1 MQMPRFKVP
10 EVLVTEILSKL
21 PVKSLIRF
29 NCVCKYWCSSFQTPC
44 FISKHY
50 HNNLK
55 KNNLNPL
62 LQRTDGNA
70 DIPYFSQ
77 LSVEKGENFLV
88 KQNIRFPF
96 FIHDSPCVWGAR
108 RGLFCLHSA
117 LMDDTKVAIWNPS
130 TREFK
135 ILPPSSVQRP
145 TYPGLSCKHVF
156 FDCGAFEFDFK
167 TDDYKFIRFVTLCYV
182 DSECGIESPEVSQV
196 ELYSLKC
203 DSWKEIPSPN
213 YSPLDY
219 CLSNNCLDG
228 ICYWIIATGNSPYE
242 KVMILSFDMAN
253 EKFSVSPIL
262 EFVGFFSKININVL
276 VFNGS
281 VGVLVYP
288 VEGIDKSFDLWVMNG
303 EEWTKQFSIESIPGV
318 VDPLGFWKNNELFL
332 LNTNYEVVLF
342 DPSTQEL
349 KVLGINS
356 YLDHHREYVSLFFYV
371 ESLVS
376 INGIQEHKDH
386 IIRQLVG
393 DASKNLNRNIDQVDT
408 KYDDG

>member
-1 MQMPRFKVP
+1 METP
-10 EVLVTEILSKL
+10 T
-21 PVKSLIRF
+21 SLISL
-29 NCVCKYWCSSFQTPC
+29 NFQ
-44 FISKHY
+44 
-50 HNNLK
+50 K
-55 KNNLNPL
+55 K
-62 LQRTDGNA
+62 
-70 DIPYFSQ
+70 
-77 LSVEKGENFLV
+77 
-88 KQNIRFPF
+88 
-96 FIHDSPCVWGAR
+96 
-108 RGLFCLHSA
+108 
-117 LMDDTKVAIWNPS
+117 KVAIWNPS

-145 TYPGLSCKHVF
+145 TYPGLTF
-156 FDCGAFEFDFK
+156 
-167 TDDYKFIRFVTLCYV
+167 
-182 DSECGIESPEVSQV
+182 
-196 ELYSLKC
+196 
-203 DSWKEIPSPN
+203 
-213 YSPLDY
+213 
-219 CLSNNCLDG
+219 
-228 ICYWIIATGNSPYE
+228 
-242 KVMILSFDMAN
+242 
-253 EKFSVSPIL
+253 
-262 EFVGFFSKININVL
+262 
-276 VFNGS
+276 
-281 VGVLVYP
+281 GVLVYP

-376 INGIQEHKDH
+376 ISGIQEHKDH

>member
-10 EVLVTEILSKL
+10 EALVTEILSKL

-77 LSVEKGENFLV
+77 LSEEKGENFLV

-145 TYPGLSCKHVF
+145 TYPGLTF
-156 FDCGAFEFDFK
+156 
-167 TDDYKFIRFVTLCYV
+167 
-182 DSECGIESPEVSQV
+182 
-196 ELYSLKC
+196 
-203 DSWKEIPSPN
+203 
-213 YSPLDY
+213 
-219 CLSNNCLDG
+219 
-228 ICYWIIATGNSPYE
+228 
-242 KVMILSFDMAN
+242 
-253 EKFSVSPIL
+253 
-262 EFVGFFSKININVL
+262 
-276 VFNGS
+276 
-281 VGVLVYP
+281 GVLVYP

-376 INGIQEHKDH
+376 ISGIQEHKDH

>member
-1 MQMPRFKVP
+1 MQMPRFEVP
-10 EVLVTEILSKL
+10 EALVMEILCKL

-29 NCVCKYWCSSFQTPC
+29 NCVCKNWCSSFQTPR

-55 KNNLNPL
+55 NNNLNPL
-62 LQRTDGNA
+62 LQRFDANA
-70 DIPYFSQ
+70 NLPFFSQ
-77 LSVEKGENFLV
+77 LSVEKDEDLLV
-88 KQNIRFPF
+88 KQNILFPF
-96 FIHDSPCVWGAR
+96 FMNQDAHVWGTR
-108 RGLFCLHSA
+108 HGLFCLHSSC
-117 LMDDTKVAIWNPS
+117 MVDTKVAIWNPS

-145 TYPGLSCKHVF
+145 TYPGLTCDLVS

-167 TDDYKFIRFVTLCYV
+167 TDDYKFIRFVTLCFV
-182 DSECGIESPEVSQV
+182 DSETGIESNDEVSQV
-196 ELYSLKC
+196 ELYSLKF

-213 YSPLDY
+213 YRPFDSY
-219 CLSNNCLDG
+219 LSNNCLDG
-228 ICYWIIATGNSPYE
+228 ICYWKILMGNSPYE

-262 EFVGFFSKININVL
+262 EFVGFVSKTNVRVL

-303 EEWTKQFSIESIPGV
+303 GVWTKQFSIESIPGV
-318 VDPLGFWKNNELFL
+318 VNPLGFWKTDELFL

-349 KVLGINS
+349 KVLGINT
-356 YLDHHREYVSLFFYV
+356 YLDHEREYVSLFFYV

-386 IIRQLVG
+386 IIHQLAG
-393 DASKNLNRNIDQVDT
+393 DASN
-408 KYDDG
+408 KY

>member
-1 MQMPRFKVP
+1 MQMPRFEVP
-10 EVLVTEILSKL
+10 EALVTEILSKL
-21 PVKSLIRF
+21 PVKSLMRF
-29 NCVCKYWCSSFQTPC
+29 NCICKYWCSSFQTPH

-55 KNNLNPL
+55 NNNLNPL
-62 LQRTDGNA
+62 LQRFDGNA
-70 DIPYFSQ
+70 NLAYLSQ
-77 LSVEKGENFLV
+77 LSVEKDENFLV
-88 KQNIRFPF
+88 KQNIRLPF
-96 FIHDSPCVWGAR
+96 FIHDSPYVWGACH
-108 RGLFCLHSA
+108 GFFCLHSSF
-117 LMDDTKVAIWNPS
+117 MNDMEVAIWNPS

-135 ILPPSSVQRP
+135 ILPQSSVQRP
-145 TYPGLSCKHVF
+145 TYPGLMLYVIF
-156 FDCGAFEFDFK
+156 ACGAFEFDFK
-167 TDDYKFIRFVTLCYV
+167 NDDYKFIRFVTLCYV
-182 DSECGIESPEVSQV
+182 DTECGIESPDDVSQV

-228 ICYWIIATGNSPYE
+228 ICYWQIVMGNSPYE

-262 EFVGFFSKININVL
+262 EFVGFFSKTNINVL

-303 EEWTKQFSIESIPGV
+303 KEWTKQFSIESIPGV
-318 VDPLGFWKNNELFL
+318 VNPLGFWKNNELFL

-342 DPSTQEL
+342 DPSTQE
-349 KVLGINS
+349 LGINS

-376 INGIQEHKDH
+376 INGIQEHRDH

-393 DASKNLNRNIDQVDT
+393 DASNNINRNIDQVDT

>member
-1 MQMPRFKVP
+1 MPRFEVP
-10 EVLVTEILSKL
+10 EALVMEILCKL

-29 NCVCKYWCSSFQTPC
+29 NCVCKYWCSSFQTPR

-55 KNNLNPL
+55 NNNLNPL
-62 LQRTDGNA
+62 LQRFDANA
-70 DIPYFSQ
+70 NLPFFSQ
-77 LSVEKGENFLV
+77 LSVEKDENFLV
-88 KQNIRFPF
+88 KQNILFPF
-96 FIHDSPCVWGAR
+96 FIHDSPHVWGTR
-108 RGLFCLHSA
+108 HGLLCLHNSW
-117 LMDDTKVAIWNPS
+117 MNEFEVAIWNPS

-145 TYPGLSCKHVF
+145 TYPGLTCQHVI

-167 TDDYKFIRFVTLCYV
+167 TDDYKFIRFVTLCFI
-182 DSECGIESPEVSQV
+182 DSESGIESPDDVSQV

-213 YSPLDY
+213 YTPFDFY
-219 CLSNNCLDG
+219 LSNNCLDG
-228 ICYWIIATGNSPYE
+228 ICYWLTTTGNSPYE
-242 KVMILSFDMAN
+242 EVMILSFDMAN
-253 EKFSVSPIL
+253 EKFSVSPTL
-262 EFVGFFSKININVL
+262 EFVGFFSKINIRAL

-281 VGVLVYP
+281 VGVLVSP
-288 VEGIDKSFDLWVMNG
+288 MGGIDKSFDLWVMNG
-303 EEWTKQFSIESIPGV
+303 GVWTKQFSIESIPGV
-318 VDPLGFWKNNELFL
+318 FSPLGFWKNDELFL

-349 KVLGINS
+349 KVLGINTS
-356 YLDHHREYVSLFFYV
+356 LDHHREYVSLFFYV

-393 DASKNLNRNIDQVDT
+393 DASN
-408 KYDDG
+408 KY